1 MNKQEL
7 LAKCTNDEDRLL
19 VSKLLDKIEFVNKR
33 NAVEYTEFLDM
44 RQRQLLERILNDI
57 KCTNYVAFGGYK
69 MAERTV
75 IIIYPSKLE
84 ELFKE
89 NQFDYNTVLSVIKIE
104 LPNELKGM
112 YSHRNYLGGVIKTGI
127 KREKVGDIL
136 TSKDGAE
143 MIVLKEAEKYIL
155 EGLKEL
161 TRFSK
166 ADFETIKLEEL
177 KVEEP
182 KTEMLNIIIPSMRI
196 DSIVSETIRTSRAKV
211 TGIIKDERV
220 FINHELVTKSSKEV
234 KENDVITVR
243 GKGRFKVGKIVN
255 TTKKG
260 NLVLEVEKYI

>member
-136 TSKDGAE
+136 NKQRRSWNDCFKRSRK
-143 MIVLKEAEKYIL
+143 IYF
-155 EGLKEL
+155 
-161 TRFSK
+161 RR
-166 ADFETIKLEEL
+166 IK
-177 KVEEP
+177 
-182 KTEMLNIIIPSMRI
+182 RI
-196 DSIVSETIRTSRAKV
+196 
-211 TGIIKDERV
+211 
-220 FINHELVTKSSKEV
+220 N
-234 KENDVITVR
+234 
-243 GKGRFKVGKIVN
+243 
-255 TTKKG
+255 
-260 NLVLEVEKYI
+260 